1 MEVSKALSD
10 FAELEGTQEMGNASP
25 VLQSPEKE
33 MTPSYEGI
41 QN

>member
-10 FAELEGTQEMGNASP
+10 FAELEGTQEEVGNASP

-33 MTPSYEGI
+33 I

>member
-1 MEVSKALSD
+1 MKVSKALSD
-10 FAELEGTQEMGNASP
+10 FAELEGTQEVDSASP
-25 VLQSPEKE
+25 LLQSPEKE